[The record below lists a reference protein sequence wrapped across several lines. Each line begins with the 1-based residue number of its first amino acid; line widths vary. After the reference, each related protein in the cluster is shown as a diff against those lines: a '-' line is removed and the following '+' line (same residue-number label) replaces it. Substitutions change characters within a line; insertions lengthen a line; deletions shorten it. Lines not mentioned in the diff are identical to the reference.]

1 MSNPML
7 HATLL
12 ALLIVGLVG
21 CSSTEDKVYQS
32 FRCAK
37 VASLLGEERDALKAM
52 EKSAEDRGV
61 RSGQAGIEGGIAQFP
76 GQDEGIAQ
84 SQVEPLAGNRMQHL
98 CRVADPLLAES
109 RGLPTA
115 DAEQQHGHGR
125 RAHP

>member
-52 EKSAEDRGV
+52 EKSAEDRDKLRRKIFGL
-61 RSGQAGIEGGIAQFP
+61 F
-76 GQDEGIAQ
+76 
-84 SQVEPLAGNRMQHL
+84 
-98 CRVADPLLAES
+98 RVPNGYDIYGEI
-109 RGLPTA
+109 
-115 DAEQQHGHGR
+115 
-125 RAHP
+125 